1 MKRLFL
7 SGLAVLVGSVG
18 LLGFAGQA
26 KADPLSDCWTL
37 AYDQTYTSGFMRVSS
52 ICYGIERDM
61 ATRARATPPAA
72 PSNSYRL
79 DADANVRSGASGTS
93 GVMFNTSR
101 SSTVTVH
108 SWDGDW
114 AWITTSNGT
123 NGWSHRVNLTKI

>member
-1 MKRLFL
+1 MKSVFL

-18 LLGFAGQA
+18 LLGSATPA

-37 AYDQTYTSGFMRVSS
+37 AYDQLYTSGYVRVSS
-52 ICYGIERDM
+52 ICYGIQRDM
-61 ATRARATPPAA
+61 TTRAVA
-72 PSNSYRL
+72 PTASPSSSYTL

-114 AWITTSNGT
+114 AWITTANGVD
-123 NGWSHRVNLTKI
+123 GWTHRVNLTKI